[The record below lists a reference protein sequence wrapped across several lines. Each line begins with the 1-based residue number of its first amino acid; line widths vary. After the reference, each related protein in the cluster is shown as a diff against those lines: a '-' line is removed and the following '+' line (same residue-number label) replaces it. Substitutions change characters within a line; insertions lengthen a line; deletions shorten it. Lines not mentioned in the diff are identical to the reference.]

1 MNMNKV
7 REWSAFFRRF
17 AGLALPY
24 WRSEERWRARIL
36 LAVIVGLTLGGVF
49 LLVLLNEWNREFF
62 NAIQDKDFGS
72 FGTLLIQ
79 FCVLAAVYIVGAVY
93 KLYFTQMLQMRWRIW
108 LTHRFVGRWLQH
120 QAYYRLELADTRTD
134 NPDQR
139 ISEDLNSFT
148 SDTLSLGLGLLSSVV
163 TLVSFIS
170 ILWVISGPL
179 NFVVGGVPVEIPGYM
194 VWVAIG
200 YAFVGS
206 ILAHLIGR
214 PLIGLSFQQQRLEAD
229 FRYSLVR
236 VRENAEGIA
245 MYGGETPERTGL
257 MGRVE
262 RIRLNW
268 WQLMRFTKRLTFM
281 TVGYAQIADIFPIL
295 VAAPR
300 YFSGAISLGV
310 LTQIGNAFG
319 QVQGSLSWFIESY
332 SQVAGWKAVVD
343 RLLTFEAALEAA
355 EAAGSRAERIEI
367 ERNGFQAVRANH
379 LNLALPNGESVV
391 SDLSLDVEPGER
403 LLIDGPT
410 GVGKSTLFRAI
421 AGIWP
426 YGSGQIEM
434 PADANLLF
442 LPQRPYIPIG
452 TLRAAVAYPTA
463 AVNFTDAE
471 VADALTAVGL
481 PALTGRIEESQ
492 NWSIQLSGG
501 EQQRL
506 ALARALLNKPD
517 WLFLDEATAALDEA
531 SERELYALLEARLPN
546 TTIVSIAHRTNLI
559 ALHDRHVTLSESGVR
574 AEGVRAEGVRAQE
587 SGVGAAY

>member
-7 REWSAFFRRF
+7 REWSAFFHRF

-49 LLVLLNEWNREFF
+49 LLVLLNEWNRQFF
-62 NAIQDKDFGS
+62 NAIQDKDFAS

-79 FCVLAAVYIVGAVY
+79 FCVLAAIYIVGAVY

-108 LTHRFVGRWLQH
+108 LTNRFVARWLQH
-120 QAYYRLELADTRTD
+120 QLYYRLELADRRTD

-139 ISEDLNSFT
+139 ISEDLNNFT
-148 SDTLSLGLGLLSSVV
+148 SNTLSLGLGLLSSVV
-163 TLVSFIS
+163 TLISFIS

-179 NFVVGGVPVEIPGYM
+179 DFVVGGAPVEIPGYM

-214 PLIGLSFQQQRLEAD
+214 PLIGLSFNQQRLEAD

-245 MYGGETPERTGL
+245 LYGGEAPERTGL

-262 RIRLNW
+262 GIRLNW

-281 TVGYAQIADIFPIL
+281 TVGYDQIADIFPIL

-332 SQVAGWKAVVD
+332 GQVATWKATVD
-343 RLLTFEAALEAA
+343 RLLTFEAALDAA
-355 EAAGSRAERIEI
+355 EAAGTRAERIEI
-367 ERNGFQAVRANH
+367 ERNGFQAVRANQ
-379 LNLALPNGESVV
+379 LNLALPNGHAVQSG
-391 SDLSLDVEPGER
+391 LSLDVEPGER

-452 TLRAAVAYPTA
+452 TLRDAVAYPA
-463 AVNFTDAE
+463 AGARFTDAQ
-471 VADALTAVGL
+471 VAEALTAVGL
-481 PALTGRIEESQ
+481 PALVGRIEESQ

-531 SERELYALLEARLPN
+531 SERELYELLEARLPR

-559 ALHDRHVTLSESGVR
+559 GLHDRHITLSPASSSTSGDLVR
-574 AEGVRAEGVRAQE
+574 A
-587 SGVGAAY
+587 

>member
-1 MNMNKV
+1 MNMNKA
-7 REWSAFFRRF
+7 REWSAFFHRF

-49 LLVLLNEWNREFF
+49 LLVLLNEWNRQFF

-79 FCVLAAVYIVGAVY
+79 FCVLAAIYIVGAVY

-108 LTHRFVGRWLQH
+108 LTNRFVGRWLQH
-120 QAYYRLELADTRTD
+120 QLYYRLELADSRTD

-194 VWVAIG
+194 VWVAIA

-245 MYGGETPERTGL
+245 LYGGETPERTGL

-281 TVGYAQIADIFPIL
+281 TVGYDQIADIFPLL

-332 SQVAGWKAVVD
+332 GQVATWKATVD
-343 RLLTFEAALEAA
+343 RLLTFDAALNAA
-355 EAAGSRAERIEI
+355 ESAGTRAERIEI

-379 LNLALPNGESVV
+379 LNLALPNGRSVQ

-434 PADANLLF
+434 PAGANLLF

-452 TLRAAVAYPTA
+452 TLRDAVAYPA
-463 AVNFTDAE
+463 AGTRFSDAE
-471 VADALTAVGL
+471 LAEALTAVGL
-481 PALTGRIEESQ
+481 AGLTGRIEESQ
-492 NWSIQLSGG
+492 NWTIQLSGG

-517 WLFLDEATAALDEA
+517 WLFLDEATAALDEP
-531 SERELYALLEARLPN
+531 SERELYELLEARLPD
-546 TTIVSIAHRTNLI
+546 TTIVSIAHRANLVG
-559 ALHDRHVTLSESGVR
+559 LHDRHITLSRASSPTPGDLVR
-574 AEGVRAEGVRAQE
+574 ASAG
-587 SGVGAAY
+587 

>member
-17 AGLALPY
+17 LGLALPY

-62 NAIQDKDFGS
+62 NAIQDKDFAS

-79 FCVLAAVYIVGAVY
+79 FCVLAAIYIVGAVY

-108 LTHRFVGRWLQH
+108 LTNRFVGRWLQH
-120 QAYYRLELADTRTD
+120 QLYYRLELADRRTD

-139 ISEDLNSFT
+139 ISEDLNNFT
-148 SDTLSLGLGLLSSVV
+148 SNTLSLGLGLLSSVV

-179 NFVVGGVPVEIPGYM
+179 NFSVGGVPVEIPGYM
-194 VWVAIG
+194 VWVAIA

-214 PLIGLSFQQQRLEAD
+214 PLIGLSFNQQRLEAD

-245 MYGGETPERTGL
+245 LYGGETPERTGL

-262 RIRLNW
+262 GIRLNW

-281 TVGYAQIADIFPIL
+281 TVGYDQIADIFPIL

-332 SQVAGWKAVVD
+332 GQVATWKATVD
-343 RLLTFEAALEAA
+343 RLLTFQSALDAA
-355 EAAGSRAERIEI
+355 EAAGTRAERIEI

-379 LNLALPNGESVV
+379 LNLALPNGHPVL

-426 YGSGQIEM
+426 YGSGQIEL

-452 TLRAAVAYPTA
+452 TLRAAVAYPSA

-471 VADALTAVGL
+471 VAEALTAVGL
-481 PALTGRIEESQ
+481 SALAGRIDESQ

-517 WLFLDEATAALDEA
+517 WLFLDEATAALDEP
-531 SERELYALLEARLPN
+531 SERDLYALLDARLPH
-546 TTIVSIAHRTNLI
+546 TTIVSIAHRANLI
-559 ALHDRHVTLSESGVR
+559 ALHDRHVTLSEAGVR
-574 AEGVRAEGVRAQE
+574 SQE
-587 SGVGAAY
+587 EGVGAAY

>member
-17 AGLALPY
+17 LGLAAPY

-62 NAIQDKDFGS
+62 NAIQDKDFAS

-79 FCVLAAVYIVGAVY
+79 FGVLAAIYIVGAVY

-108 LTHRFVGRWLQH
+108 LTNRFVGRWLQH
-120 QAYYRLELADTRTD
+120 QLYYRLELADRRTD

-139 ISEDLNSFT
+139 ISEDLNNFT
-148 SDTLSLGLGLLSSVV
+148 SNTLSLGLGLLSSVV

-179 NFVVGGVPVEIPGYM
+179 NFTVGGVPVEIPGYM
-194 VWVAIG
+194 VWVAIA

-206 ILAHLIGR
+206 VLAHLIGR
-214 PLIGLSFQQQRLEAD
+214 PLIGLSFNQQRLEAD

-245 MYGGETPERTGL
+245 LYGGETPERTGL

-262 RIRLNW
+262 GIRLNW

-281 TVGYAQIADIFPIL
+281 TVGYDQIADIFPIL

-332 SQVAGWKAVVD
+332 GQVATWKATVD
-343 RLLTFEAALEAA
+343 RLLTFQAALDTA
-355 EAAGSRAERIEI
+355 EAAGTRAERIEI
-367 ERNGFQAVRANH
+367 ERNGFHAVRANH
-379 LNLALPNGESVV
+379 LNLALPNGHTVV
-391 SDLSLDVEPGER
+391 SDLSIDVEPGDR

-426 YGSGQIEM
+426 YGNGQIEM
-434 PADANLLF
+434 PADARPLF

-452 TLRAAVAYPTA
+452 SLRDAVAYPA
-463 AVNFTDAE
+463 EGAHFTDAE
-471 VADALTAVGL
+471 VSEALTAVGL
-481 PALTGRIEESQ
+481 HGLSGRLDESQ

-506 ALARALLNKPD
+506 ALARALLNEPD
-517 WLFLDEATAALDEA
+517 WLFLDEATAALDEP
-531 SERELYALLEARLPN
+531 SERDLYALLAARLPE
-546 TTIVSIAHRTNLI
+546 TTVVSIAHRANLI
-559 ALHDRHVTLSESGVR
+559 ALHNRHVTLSESGVR
-574 AEGVRAEGVRAQE
+574 SEE